1 MNLPGAENTKDLHTA
16 LTVKKKKAMTDAEK
30 NVTEFEIFCIENV
43 AQKLGIAGNEAY
55 NLLSEKSH
63 ILDEYIIP
71 NYEVLH
77 TQSKDY
83 IVNDIIEC
91 MVQHGVWRK

>member
-1 MNLPGAENTKDLHTA
+1 
-16 LTVKKKKAMTDAEK
+16 MTDAEK

-63 ILDEYIIP
+63 ILSYNQKLWI
-71 NYEVLH
+71 
-77 TQSKDY
+77 
-83 IVNDIIEC
+83 
-91 MVQHGVWRK
+91 G